1 MEVTFSDEVP
11 ATVSPLKSFVGEDL
25 VSDDGKWQLQQDGF
39 RASRLSS
46 SFELIQPS
54 GLELLGVI
62 LYFQGDRLCAKM
74 FRWWSCLILSGEK
87 QPERTSFRQGIGAG
101 GFCVFQRYMVSD
113 ELYEDSK
120 MNKRWARKKRCRW
133 GRYMFLPNS
142 FELLVTRHII
152 LRWYNKLP

>member
-1 MEVTFSDEVP
+1 MRPGLDLAEYYVLWMEVTFSDEVP

-62 LYFQGDRLCAKM
+62 LYFQGDRLCGKM
-74 FRWWSCLILSGEK
+74 FRW
-87 QPERTSFRQGIGAG
+87 
-101 GFCVFQRYMVSD
+101 
-113 ELYEDSK
+113 
-120 MNKRWARKKRCRW
+120 
-133 GRYMFLPNS
+133 
-142 FELLVTRHII
+142 
-152 LRWYNKLP
+152 